1 VNQLAKSAV
10 SQGAQKRTRRIK
22 LGISVG
28 LCLAMV
34 FSMAGCKMGGKK
46 DTVETVSADTPY
58 YAVKELDFYKAPEGE
73 NVQVLSMT
81 ICKDQAAFLVGVYSN
96 DDTSL
101 NGLSLD
107 YLILLYDKTG
117 KQTAQIDLG
126 NVIDLSLS
134 IISMS
139 CDADGHFFVLA
150 QGQEAV
156 THMTI
161 YRLYSIDS
169 EGVMIGEPAAIVFSD
184 ESYLPIQMVIDNAGN
199 IYISGHGKKYATIN
213 VFDRMGNRL
222 FESKDANLNG
232 GVYLIGDTVYADSSK
247 SEENSVKYFMYPINS
262 DTGNFGDPMEM
273 TSILSTAS
281 PVAGADKL
289 FASNTTGIYSFDL
302 DSKEKREVLVWKDTA
317 IEVSIY
323 SVGQVIVLS
332 EDAIFCLGYSYSS
345 TASEVKLALL
355 TPQAENPNVGKQ
367 IITMAGVG
375 ISDDPAVQKAV
386 YEFNNA
392 STEYRIE
399 VQDFLDD
406 YDVSTTEGAYS
417 AAVSEMN
424 KTVYMEM
431 LSGEGPDIIYG
442 SSGMSF
448 SLYESKGLLVDLYTL
463 MEKDS
468 TFNKEDYLPNI
479 MNLCEKDGHLY
490 KMPTGFLIQGFGGTQ
505 SVIGERI
512 GWTVDEF
519 NKMVN
524 SLPSGVMPLANLTQ
538 SDLITGSLNESMDS
552 FVDMDTLKANFDSDE
567 FCQLMNF
574 AKLYGRVDN
583 GDMENGEIYVDEQT
597 LAKNGELALTYCY
610 ISDPSSYNQ
619 TVTIFGEPVSIVGF
633 PSSTKTGPLCYAGAM
648 FAISSESANPAA
660 AWEFVKT
667 FISADAQKTV
677 SENSEIP
684 VMTTVFEEQIGKA
697 LNPEASSATDNGVV
711 VDYTLGS
718 ETMSEESAQAY
729 RDLVNNLDTL
739 YTLDQDILAIV
750 LEEVP
755 AYFNDQKTAKEV
767 AGIIQ
772 NRAQTLVDERGK

>member
-1 VNQLAKSAV
+1 MNQLVKRAV
-10 SQGAQKRTRRIK
+10 SQGAQKRIRIIK

-28 LCLAMV
+28 LCLAMA

-46 DTVETVSADTPY
+46 DTVEIVSADTPY
-58 YAVKELDFYKAPEGE
+58 YAVEELDFYKAPKGE

-101 NGLSLD
+101 NGLPLD

-117 KQTAQIDLG
+117 KQTAQIDLS

-139 CDADGHFFVLA
+139 CDADGHFFVLV

-156 THMTI
+156 THMAI
-161 YRLYSIDS
+161 YSLYSIDS
-169 EGVMIGEPAAIVFSD
+169 EGGMIGEPATIVFSD

-199 IYISGHGKKYATIN
+199 IYISGLGKEYATVN
-213 VFDRMGNRL
+213 VFDRMGNWL

-247 SEENSVKYFMYPINS
+247 SEENSVKYFIYPINS
-262 DTGNFGDPMEM
+262 DTGNFGDPIEM
-273 TSILSTAS
+273 TSILSIAS

-289 FASNTTGIYSFDL
+289 YASNTTGIYSFDL
-302 DSKEKREVLVWKDTA
+302 DSKEKREVFVWKDTA
-317 IEVSIY
+317 IDVSIY
-323 SVGQVIVLS
+323 SIGHVIVLS

-345 TASEVKLALL
+345 TASEAKLALL
-355 TPQAENPNVGKQ
+355 TPQAENPNVSKQ

-386 YEFNNA
+386 YEFNNT
-392 STEYRIE
+392 STGYRIE
-399 VQDFLDD
+399 VQDYLDD

-424 KTVYMEM
+424 KTVYMKM

-442 SSGMSF
+442 SSGMFF
-448 SLYESKGLLVDLYTL
+448 SLYESKGLLVDMYTL

-468 TFNKEDYLPNI
+468 TFKKEDYLPNI
-479 MNLCEKDGHLY
+479 LNLCEKDGHLY
-490 KMPTGFLIQGFGGTQ
+490 KMATGFLIQGFGGTQ

-524 SLPSGVMPLANLTQ
+524 SLPIGVIPLANLTQ

-583 GDMENGEIYVDEQT
+583 GDMENGEIYVDEQS
-597 LAKNGELALTYCY
+597 LVKNGELALTYCY

-619 TVTIFGEPVSIVGF
+619 AATIFGEPVSIVGF

-667 FISADAQKTV
+667 FIAVDAQKTV
-677 SENSEIP
+677 SENFWIP
-684 VMTTVFEEQIGKA
+684 VMKSVFEEQIDKA
-697 LNPEASSATDNGVV
+697 LNPEGSTITDNGVV

-729 RDLVNNLDTL
+729 RDLVDNLDTL
-739 YTLDQDILAIV
+739 YTLDQDVLAIV

-755 AYFNDQKTAKEV
+755 AYFNDQKTAEEV
-767 AGIIQ
+767 AGIVQ
-772 NRAQTLVDERGK
+772 NRAQTLVEERGK